1 MSKQKEMLK
10 ILFEYMETI
19 KTLKKKTKT
28 RYSETRFSLIIYEEY
43 PEEQSVKKFTVN
55 EKRIEEPSSQM
66 GFYNIFSKMQIWFF
80 FYYLIW
86 KSKVI
91 FWGDF
96 ESYFITRLS
105 ISIKSLGMNL
115 TEDEIKR
122 LELKEKLNHI
132 LEPLMIDTLVVMPSN
147 PIKFMREWL

>member
-1 MSKQKEMLK
+1 
-10 ILFEYMETI
+10 
-19 KTLKKKTKT
+19 
-28 RYSETRFSLIIYEEY
+28 
-43 PEEQSVKKFTVN
+43 
-55 EKRIEEPSSQM
+55 M

-91 FWGDF
+91 FWVDF

-105 ISIKSLGMNL
+105 ISIKSLEMNL

>member
-43 PEEQSVKKFTVN
+43 PEEQSIKKFTVN

-86 KSKVI
+86 KSKVT
-91 FWGDF
+91 FWEDF
-96 ESYFITRLS
+96 KSYFITRLS
-105 ISIKSLGMNL
+105 ISIKSLEMNL